1 MYRNR
6 IVSAALVGALALSGG
21 LVACDRE
28 DEADLREGVDQVE
41 KAGEE
46 AAEDVENA
54 VDEDVDTDGKD
65 D

>member
-1 MYRNR
+1 MDRSR
-6 IVSAALVGALALSGG
+6 IAAAGLVTSLVLGGG

-28 DEADLREGVDQVE
+28 DKADVREGVNQVE
-41 KAGEE
+41 KAGKD

-54 VDEDVDTDGKD
+54 VDDNVDTDGKD